1 MPIIKHVAV
10 RKHPLKLLQYIARG
24 DKTDEAKYVTGLNC
38 TADVQCAYQELATTF
53 ECFAKERFYKK
64 SLNEQNEEN
73 SGKVSKEKIRLHHY
87 IQSFKPGEVTPEEAH
102 EIGIEWAKR
111 VFGNNHQVL
120 VSTHIDKGHIH
131 NHFAV
136 SAYDLE
142 GKHWID
148 NMETLNYCRKISD
161 EIASQ
166 HKLSIIEDKKKK
178 ANHKYGEWLARK
190 NGTSWKQKLCDDID
204 RLIMQ
209 DDVKSIDDLVEQLRK
224 LGYTVNHGKHISV
237 KAVKNRKAVRTLR
250 IGDGYGIEELQYRI
264 EHKNQEMS
272 LAAVAKYEGIQREYA
287 LCLRQLQIIVFR
299 NPDNPMK
306 ASFTDLRKNSELL
319 NFLTEKN
326 IRSEKE
332 FENLVNDI
340 ADKSDELYKKK
351 KQLQSDIEKEEQ
363 FLAVAEKYAEINSKE
378 KPSPAEIKE
387 LMEIKK
393 KLPVGFSDL
402 SNIEAHKEK
411 LAELKSQ
418 LAVTEKTFE
427 TVNAEKKEYGSY
439 YQNYLR
445 QMQSDFDVL
454 LQKARLEQQ
463 AIEEEKEKEKEKAE
477 QDMEDEKRR
486 NRER

>member
-10 RKHPLKLLQYIARG
+10 RKHPLKLLQYITRG

-38 TADVQCAYQELATTF
+38 TADVQSAYQELATTF
-53 ECFAKERFYKK
+53 ECFSKERFYKK

-73 SGKVSKEKIRLHHY
+73 GEKVSKEKIRLHHY

-148 NMETLNYCRKISD
+148 NKTTLRHCWKISN
-161 EIASQ
+161 EIALE
-166 HKLSIIEDKKKK
+166 HGLSAVENEKYK
-178 ANHKYGEWLARK
+178 ANHKYGEWLARQ

-204 RLIMQ
+204 RLILQ
-209 DDVKSIDDLVEQLRK
+209 DDVRSIDDLVEQLRK
-224 LGYTVNHGKHISV
+224 LGYIVNHGKHISV

-250 IGDGYGIEELQYRI
+250 LGDGYGVEELQYRI

-287 LCLRQLQIIVFR
+287 LCLRQLQIMVFR
-299 NPDNPMK
+299 KTENPMK
-306 ASFTDLRKNSELL
+306 ASFSDLRKNAELL
-319 NFLTEKN
+319 CFLTERN
-326 IRSEKE
+326 IRSVTD
-332 FENLVNDI
+332 FENLVNDT

-363 FLAVAEKYAEINSKE
+363 ILAVAEKYAEINSKE
-378 KPSPAEIKE
+378 NPTPAEIKE

-393 KLPVGFSDL
+393 KIPVGVSDFSK
-402 SNIEAHKEK
+402 IEAHKEK

-418 LAVTEKTFE
+418 LAVTEETFE
-427 TVNAEKKEYGSY
+427 AVNAEKKEYGGY
-439 YQNYLR
+439 YRNFLR
-445 QMQSDFDVL
+445 QMQSDYDVL
-454 LQKARLEQQ
+454 LEKARAEQQ
-463 AIEEEKEKEKEKAE
+463 AIEEEKDKAEKAQ
-477 QDMEDEKRR
+477 QDMEEANRR

>member
-10 RKHPLKLLQYIARG
+10 RKHPLKLLQYITRG

-73 SGKVSKEKIRLHHY
+73 SEKASKEKIRLHHY

-120 VSTHIDKGHIH
+120 VSTHIDRGHIH

-136 SAYDLE
+136 SAYNLE

-148 NMETLNYCRKISD
+148 NKATLRHCWKISND
-161 EIASQ
+161 IALE
-166 HKLSIIEDKKKK
+166 HGLSIVKDAKYK

-204 RLIMQ
+204 RLILQ
-209 DDVKSIDDLVEQLRK
+209 DDVRSIDDLVEQLRK

-237 KAVKNRKAVRTLR
+237 KAVKNRKAIRTLR
-250 IGDGYGIEELQYRI
+250 LGDGYGVEELQYRI

-272 LAAVAKYEGIQREYA
+272 LAAVAKYEGVQREYA
-287 LCLRQLQIIVFR
+287 LCLRQLQIMVFR
-299 NPDNPMK
+299 KTENPMK
-306 ASFTDLRKNSELL
+306 ASFTDLRKNAELL
-319 NFLTEKN
+319 CFLTERN
-326 IRSEKE
+326 IRSVSE
-332 FENLVNDI
+332 FENLVNTT
-340 ADKSDELYKKK
+340 AEKSDELYKKK
-351 KQLQSDIEKEEQ
+351 KQLSSEIEKEEQ

-393 KLPVGFSDL
+393 KLPVGVSDFSK
-402 SNIEAHKEK
+402 IEAHKEK

-418 LAVTEKTFE
+418 LAVTEEKFE
-427 TVNAEKKEYGSY
+427 AVNAEKKEYGSY
-439 YQNYLR
+439 YRNFLR
-445 QMQSDFDVL
+445 QMQSDYDVL
-454 LQKARLEQQ
+454 LEKARAEQQ
-463 AIEEEKEKEKEKAE
+463 AVEEEKHKAEKAQ
-477 QDMEDEKRR
+477 QDMEEANRR